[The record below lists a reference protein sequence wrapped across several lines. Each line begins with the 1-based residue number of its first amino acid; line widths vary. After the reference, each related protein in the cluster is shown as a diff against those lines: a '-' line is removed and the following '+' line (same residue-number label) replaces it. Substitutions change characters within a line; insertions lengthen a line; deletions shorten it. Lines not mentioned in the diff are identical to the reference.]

1 VTAAPS
7 RLALALAALLPIT
20 PVPAF
25 SFNFLAPFSREDP
38 RVKAGNAAYSAGHYD
53 EALKGYEEALRDH
66 PNAPELQFDRGNALF
81 KLGRQAEAREAYL
94 SALAAKDSSLKAQD
108 YYNMGN
114 ALWELD
120 KNGEAAE
127 AYQRALML
135 DPNLEDARHNLELLL
150 APPPDAG
157 QPDGG
162 GQDGGSDGGGADGGQ
177 SKSQS
182 GDGGQGNQ
190 SEDAGQNKPNGEDG
204 GPPKDQ
210 NQGDAG
216 QNQPQPPPPP
226 QQGAKDGGGPKP
238 QPQPLDKLQA
248 DQLLDALRQREKNLQ
263 MWKFRQKQAHSKEAE
278 KDW

>member
-1 VTAAPS
+1 MTS
-7 RLALALAALLPIT
+7 DLRLAAALATLLPIA
-20 PVPAF
+20 PRPAF
-25 SFNFLAPFSREDP
+25 SVNFLAPFTKEDP
-38 RVKAGNAAYSAGHYD
+38 RVKTANQDYAAGKYD
-53 EALKGYEEALRDH
+53 EALRGYEDSLRDH

-120 KNGEAAE
+120 KNDEAAE

-135 DPNLEDARHNLELLL
+135 EPNFAEARHNLELLL
-150 APPPDAG
+150 APPPDGG

-162 GQDGGSDGGGADGGQ
+162 GQDGGGSDGGGDGGQ
-177 SKSQS
+177 KDK
-182 GDGGQGNQ
+182 GDGGQGNDSKDGGQQ
-190 SEDAGQNKPNGEDG
+190 SSAGQDGGEKPKPQQPEDAGQSQKPE
-204 GPPKDQ
+204 
-210 NQGDAG
+210 
-216 QNQPQPPPPP
+216 
-226 QQGAKDGGGPKP
+226 QGARDGGGPK
-238 QPQPLDKLQA
+238 PQPLDKLQA

-263 MWKFRQKQAHSKEAE
+263 MWKFRVKQQHPKEAE

>member
-1 VTAAPS
+1 VRGAHP
-7 RLALALAALLPIT
+7 RLALALAALLPVR

-25 SFNFLAPFSREDP
+25 GFNLLAPFSREDP
-38 RVKAGNAAYSAGHYD
+38 RVKAGNEAYASGHYD
-53 EALKGYEEALRDH
+53 EALKGYEDALRDH

-81 KLGRQAEAREAYL
+81 KLGRQSEAREAYL

-120 KNGEAAE
+120 KNTEAAE

-135 DPNLEDARHNLELLL
+135 EPNFEDARHNLEMLL
-150 APPPDAG
+150 APPPDGG

-162 GQDGGSDGGGADGGQ
+162 GQDGGSADGGGDGGQ
-177 SKSQS
+177 SKSQN
-182 GDGGQGNQ
+182 GDGGQGPQ
-190 SEDAGQNKPNGEDG
+190 SEDAGQNQPNAEDG
-204 GPPKDQ
+204 GPPKEQ
-210 NQGDAG
+210 NQGDGG
-216 QNQPQPPPPP
+216 QSQPQKLE
-226 QQGAKDGGGPKP
+226 QGAKDGGGSK
-238 QPQPLDKLQA
+238 PQPLDKIQA

-263 MWKFRQKQAHSKEAE
+263 MWKFRQKQTRSKEAE

>member
-1 VTAAPS
+1 MTSHA
-7 RLALALAALLPIT
+7 RLAAALATLLPIA
-20 PVPAF
+20 PRPAF
-25 SFNFLAPFSREDP
+25 SFNFFSPFSQEDQ
-38 RVKAGNAAYSAGHYD
+38 RVKAANQDYSAGRYND
-53 EALKGYEEALRDH
+53 ALKGYEDALRDH

-81 KLGRQAEAREAYL
+81 KLDRQAEAREAYL

-120 KNGEAAE
+120 RKDEAAQ

-135 DPNLEDARHNLELLL
+135 EPSLTEARHNLELLL
-150 APPPDAG
+150 APPPDGG

-162 GQDGGSDGGGADGGQ
+162 GQDGGGSDGGGDGGQ
-177 SKSQS
+177 SKSQ
-182 GDGGQGNQ
+182 GDGGQGDQ
-190 SEDAGQNKPNGEDG
+190 SRDGGQPNSAGEDG
-204 GPPKDQ
+204 GESPKPEPHDE
-210 NQGDAG
+210 GDAG
-216 QNQPQPPPPP
+216 QSQPPKPDKTTP
-226 QQGAKDGGGPKP
+226 DGGGAKP

-263 MWKFRQKQAHSKEAE
+263 MWKFRMKPQHPKEAE